1 LTTSMSLSRRLSSY
15 LVVLS
20 IVATIM
26 AIRTVTSCC
35 TTVSRRKITSPIL
48 GYRTQKWSPPC
59 VKAVIFETEDGPV
72 CSHWREEWVFQKVKE
87 LDVRMNSL
95 SSLQYS
101 NAWYVAGREIR
112 VQYQS

>member
-1 LTTSMSLSRRLSSY
+1 MFHIPKIRGFVIRSY
-15 LVVLS
+15 LLKVKCLFSVVYPLFYGDEK
-20 IVATIM
+20 
-26 AIRTVTSCC
+26 VTSCC

-87 LDVRMNSL
+87 LDALAVML
-95 SSLQYS
+95 GQ
-101 NAWYVAGREIR
+101 
-112 VQYQS
+112 